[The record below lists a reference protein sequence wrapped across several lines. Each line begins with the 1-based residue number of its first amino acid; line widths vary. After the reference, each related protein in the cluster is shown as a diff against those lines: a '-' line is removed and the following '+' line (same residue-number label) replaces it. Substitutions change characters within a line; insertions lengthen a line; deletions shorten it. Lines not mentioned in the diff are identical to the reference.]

1 MNTETQACQ
10 ATETEAV
17 EFSLETATEIT
28 EITALECLNKI
39 AELTARRAEVEAIIE
54 KKTQHLKNEVS
65 EYNAEIGILED
76 MVKQFVLKR
85 GKSLKGDFLQA
96 VYSKGKTTWDTKA
109 LDGYALVYPEIVR
122 FKKTGTASVSIR
134 AITEAKKITT

>member
-28 EITALECLNKI
+28 EIAALECLNKI

-65 EYNAEIGILED
+65 EYNAEIDVLED
-76 MVKQFVLKR
+76 MIKRFVLKR
-85 GKSLKGDFLQA
+85 GKSLKGEFLQA

-109 LDGYALVYPEIVR
+109 LDGYASVFPEIVR
-122 FKKTGTASVSIR
+122 FKKTSAASVSIR
-134 AITEAKKITT
+134 AVTEAKKITT